1 MKIEI
6 IQNEIKQDYKK
17 LLREYKQ
24 VKNKLIDVN
33 SIIKK
38 CNDLKSES
46 FYYDIEV
53 YMSVDSILIA
63 MEEKRNFLL
72 TDINN

>member
-1 MKIEI
+1 MKIQI
-6 IQNEIKQDYKK
+6 IQDEIKQDYKS

-24 VKNKLIDVN
+24 VNTLTEIN

-46 FYYDIEV
+46 FYYNIEI
-53 YMSVDSILIA
+53 YIAVDTILLA
-63 MEEKRNFLL
+63 MKEKKNY
-72 TDINN
+72 